1 MRGVLSRV
9 TSALAGGPTATEDEV
24 DSLPMKIQVAY
35 AVGQLGWAIP
45 INLVGFWLIELYSG
59 GFVPDQGEAIVA
71 GIALS
76 IIAGG
81 GRVFDAIT
89 DPLIAKL
96 SDEASFDRGRRLPFM
111 LVGGLPAGVFCV
123 MLFSPLGTTQ
133 SLVGTLWLALVSVL
147 FYLALTLYGT
157 PYFALLPEL
166 SRGPDDRVNLATGI
180 AFGWAL
186 GLVAAAQA
194 PAIWNAIEG
203 ATAFSRV
210 RSIQLAIA
218 ILSGVAVVCMYLP
231 VIVID
236 EREYADSTPS
246 SRGFKETLRAFSKNR
261 EFLSYVVAD
270 FSYFAGLMLITAAL
284 PFYSKVLL
292 FPDRSQFAETL
303 VGLLTLT
310 VVFTWLVCYPIVNV
324 LAKRVGKKVLIRLA
338 FLSLGLVY
346 CFITVLGLVPLPPLV
361 QAFGVS
367 ILSGIPMAFLAVLPN
382 AVLGDIARI
391 DAEETG
397 DPQEGMFYAG
407 RTFVQKL
414 GQSVGLFVLPL
425 LLRLGQEPGDD
436 LGVRLSG
443 VFGALLCFGAFVA
456 FRYYRE
462 GEVVASLRGIEGV
475 NAPGDTGETASVQ
488 AMEDG
493 GAPSDAEESASR

>member
-1 MRGVLSRV
+1 MRGVLSQIRL
-9 TSALAGGPTATEDEV
+9 ALARGASPESDDLTE
-24 DSLPMKIQVAY
+24 SLPLRIQVAY
-35 AVGQLGWAIP
+35 AAGQLGWAIP

-59 GFVPDQGEAIVA
+59 GFTGGESGAIVA

-96 SDEASFDRGRRLPFM
+96 SDESSLDRGRRLPFM
-111 LVGGLPAGVFCV
+111 LVGAFPAGIFCV
-123 MLFSPLGTTQ
+123 LLFSPLSTTA
-133 SLVGTLWLALVSVL
+133 SLLGTLWLAGVSIL
-147 FYLALTLYGT
+147 FYLFLTLYGT

-166 SRGPDDRVNLATGI
+166 SRSTEDRVNLATGI

-194 PAIWNAIEG
+194 PAIWNAIDG
-203 ATAFSRV
+203 ATAYSRV
-210 RSIQLAIA
+210 ESIQLAVG
-218 ILSGVAVVCMYLP
+218 ILSGLAIVCMYVP
-231 VIVID
+231 VAVID

-246 SRGFKETLRAFSKNR
+246 SREFTDTLRAFARNR
-261 EFLSYVVAD
+261 EFLSYVIAD
-270 FSYFAGLMLITAAL
+270 FSYFAGLMLITASL
-284 PFYSKVLL
+284 PFYTKVLL
-292 FPDRSQFAETL
+292 FPDDAAFAETL
-303 VGLLTLT
+303 VGLLTLA
-310 VVFTWLVCYPIVNV
+310 VVFTWLLCYPIVNV
-324 LAKRVGKKVLIRLA
+324 LAKRLGKKLLIRAA
-338 FLSLGLVY
+338 FFSLGLVY
-346 CFITVLGLVPLPPLV
+346 CFITVLGLIPVPPLV

-367 ILSGIPMAFLAVLPN
+367 VLSGIPMAVLAVLPN

-414 GQSVGLFVLPL
+414 GQSVGLFALPL
-425 LLRLGQEPGDD
+425 FLRFGKEPGNDI
-436 LGVRLSG
+436 GVRLSG

-462 GEVVASLRGIEGV
+462 GKVVDSLRTIESREEQS
-475 NAPGDTGETASVQ
+475 GDPAS
-488 AMEDG
+488 D
-493 GAPSDAEESASR
+493 